1 MYYLNDDMKIVHR
14 DLKAA
19 NVFLVEKDNKLE
31 AKVGDFGHSLNKIT
45 NFKKNRFNLGTL
57 GWMVI
62 IKYFIIY
69 DLLCTF
75 K

>member
-1 MYYLNDDMKIVHR
+1 MHYLNEDMKIVHR

-45 NFKKNRFNLGTL
+45 NLNKYRFNLGTL

-62 IKYFIIY
+62 I
-69 DLLCTF
+69 
-75 K
+75 

>member
-1 MYYLNDDMKIVHR
+1 MYYLNEDMKIVHR

-31 AKVGDFGHSLNKIT
+31 AKVGDFGLSLNKIT
-45 NFKKNRFNLGTL
+45 NLDKNRFNLGTM

-62 IKYFIIY
+62 I
-69 DLLCTF
+69 
-75 K
+75 